1 MASPPRPRAR
11 TPTSPEQGPLTG
23 STITGGAGTAGAP
36 GSAVP
41 ATGVSEGPFLI
52 VGLGNPGPGYAGNR
66 HNVGAMV
73 LDELAARAGIRLSP
87 GKGAR
92 SRALAGEG
100 RLAGRRVVLARPLTY
115 MNESGGPV
123 RGLLDYHHL
132 PVEDLVV
139 IHDELDLPFATVR
152 LKRGGGEGGHNGLR
166 SVSRST
172 GTRDYLRVR
181 VGIGRPPGRQDP
193 ADFVLK
199 DFSAVERKELGLL
212 IVEAADATEE
222 LLTRGLETAQNAVHP
237 RT

>member
-1 MASPPRPRAR
+1 MTR
-11 TPTSPEQGPLTG
+11 
-23 STITGGAGTAGAP
+23 GGAGTAGAP
-36 GSAVP
+36 AAAPADGRVPERAVP
-41 ATGVSEGPFLI
+41 EGPFLI

-87 GKGAR
+87 GKGSR
-92 SRALAGEG
+92 SRAVSGEG

-123 RGLLDYHHL
+123 RGLLDYHSL
-132 PVEDLVV
+132 TPESLVV
-139 IHDELDLPFATVR
+139 VHDELDIAFGAVR

-166 SVSRST
+166 SITRT
-172 GTRDYLRVR
+172 AGTKDYLRVR

-199 DFSAVERKELGLL
+199 DFSSTERKELDLL
-212 IVEAADATEE
+212 LAEAVDATET
-222 LLTRGLETAQNAVHP
+222 LLARGLEAAQNEVHA

>member
-1 MASPPRPRAR
+1 
-11 TPTSPEQGPLTG
+11 
-23 STITGGAGTAGAP
+23 
-36 GSAVP
+36 
-41 ATGVSEGPFLI
+41 
-52 VGLGNPGPGYAGNR
+52 
-66 HNVGAMV
+66 MV
-73 LDELAARAGIRLSP
+73 LDELAARAGIRLSA

-139 IHDELDLPFATVR
+139 LHDELDLPFTTVR

-166 SVSRST
+166 SISRSM
-172 GTRDYLRVR
+172 GAKEYLRVR

-199 DFSAVERKELGLL
+199 DFSATERKELDLL
-212 IVEAADATEE
+212 LAEAADAAEE
-222 LLTRGLETAQNAVHP
+222 LLARGLEAAQNVVHP

>member
-1 MASPPRPRAR
+1 
-11 TPTSPEQGPLTG
+11 
-23 STITGGAGTAGAP
+23 
-36 GSAVP
+36 
-41 ATGVSEGPFLI
+41 VSEGPFLV
-52 VGLGNPGPGYAGNR
+52 VGLGNPGPEYARNR

-73 LDELAARAGIRLSP
+73 LDELASRSGIRLSP

-92 SRALAGEG
+92 ARALAGEG

-139 IHDELDLPFATVR
+139 VHDELDIPFSSVR

-166 SVSRST
+166 SITRST
-172 GTRDYLRVR
+172 GTKDYLRVR

-199 DFSAVERKELGLL
+199 DFSAVERKELDLL
-212 IVEAADATEE
+212 IAEAADATEA
-222 LLTRGLETAQNAVHP
+222 LLVRGLEAAQNEVHP
-237 RT
+237 RS

>member
-1 MASPPRPRAR
+1 VASPPRPRAR
-11 TPTSPEQGPLTG
+11 APTSPEQEPLTG

-41 ATGVSEGPFLI
+41 ETKVSEGPFLI

-123 RGLLDYHHL
+123 RGLLDYHDL
-132 PVEDLVV
+132 PAEDLVV
-139 IHDELDLPFATVR
+139 IHDELDIPFSAVR

-166 SVSRST
+166 SITRSA
-172 GTRDYLRVR
+172 GTKDYLRVR
-181 VGIGRPPGRQDP
+181 VGIGRPPGRQDA

-199 DFSAVERKELGLL
+199 DFSATERKELDLL
-212 IVEAADATEE
+212 IAEAADAAEA
-222 LLTRGLETAQNAVHP
+222 LLVRGLEAAQNEVHP